1 MSLDSRGQASAELIL
16 ATVIFMVIAL
26 SLIQLTS
33 SEMDKT
39 DSGNLGQ
46 VRMIGESV
54 AETINTVYI
63 NGPGYSA
70 NLTLPSSPANYT
82 VYVYSNGNLSMF
94 YHNNNITIKLIPTS
108 IQSFSMTN
116 NGTPHQVK
124 NNNGTIQ
131 FT

>member
-1 MSLDSRGQASAELIL
+1 MSLDSKGQASAELIL
-16 ATVIFMVIAL
+16 ATVVFMVIAL
-26 SLIQLTS
+26 SLFQLVS
-33 SEMDKT
+33 SGMDKT

-70 NLTLPSSPANYT
+70 NITLPSSPANYT
-82 VYVYSNGNLSMF
+82 VNVNSNGNLSVL
-94 YHNNNITIKLIPTS
+94 YHTNNITIKLIPTKITS
-108 IQSFSMTN
+108 SGAMTS
-116 NGTPHQVK
+116 GTTHQVT
-124 NNNGTIQ
+124 NNNGTIK

>member
-1 MSLDSRGQASAELIL
+1 MSLDSKGQASAELIL
-16 ATVIFMVIAL
+16 ATAVFMVIAL
-26 SLIQLTS
+26 SLFQLAS

-70 NLTLPSSPANYT
+70 NITLPSSPSNYT
-82 VYVYSNGNLSMF
+82 VNVNSNGNLSVF
-94 YHNNNITIKLIPTS
+94 YHTNNITIKLVPTS
-108 IQSFSMTN
+108 IQSFSMKN
-116 NGTPHQVK
+116 NGTAYQVI

-131 FT
+131 FK

>member
-1 MSLDSRGQASAELIL
+1 MSLDSKGQASAELIL
-16 ATVIFMVIAL
+16 ATVVFMVIAL
-26 SLIQLTS
+26 SLFQLAS

-82 VYVYSNGNLSMF
+82 VNVNSNGNLSVF
-94 YHNNNITIKLIPTS
+94 YHTNNITIKLIPTS
-108 IQSFSMTN
+108 IQSFSMKN
-116 NGTPHQVK
+116 NGTSYQVI

-131 FT
+131 FK